1 MATVSDRH
9 GALAWIQVL
18 RGIAALA
25 VVLWHASRYLGP
37 YGTGTGGLLFAPAS
51 AMGVDLFFLIS
62 GFIMVHTTRHVPGTW
77 RDVAEFAIKRAT
89 RIWPAWLLALGATLA
104 IKAQSD
110 FFTDPVMRNWLLH
123 SVLFLPTGGA
133 PADHPPTYGL
143 PVLGVG
149 WTLNY
154 EMYFY
159 ASFAATLLFGRWRR
173 VALIGWIIAA
183 LVLVPFA
190 TGRLVDASDWVEL
203 LAINPSHDHRYA
215 IRALGLATNPLIL
228 LFVAG
233 AVVGWIHHSPARI
246 TSRPLLLGLLSASVA
261 CVVLQY
267 AFHFRTGH
275 GLLKWGLSLVPLM
288 LLVSMAS
295 KQMPLRAP
303 RALTYLGDISF
314 SLYLLH
320 PLVQGWLHDRVARS
334 VGLAAEGA
342 AAIIVTTIASIAVAA
357 MAHHVIE
364 RGLCEAL
371 KRRLLRLLPAHDDPR
386 ASIRTRRS
394 AQPATQEAA
403 AGGR

>member
-154 EMYFY
+154 EMHFY
-159 ASFAATLLFGRWRR
+159 ASFAATLLFGRWQR
-173 VALIGWIIAA
+173 VALMGWIIAA